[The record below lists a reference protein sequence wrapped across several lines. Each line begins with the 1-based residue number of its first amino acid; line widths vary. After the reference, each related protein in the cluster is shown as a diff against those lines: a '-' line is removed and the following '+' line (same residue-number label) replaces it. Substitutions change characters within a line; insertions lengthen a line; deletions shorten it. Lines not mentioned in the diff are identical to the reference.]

1 MKKLFVSLLIGL
13 SVLSV
18 GCNEKVTI
26 KEVETTETTMENNKI
41 NELRLRL
48 IEECN
53 IVNNSN
59 NHCYTASFRID
70 EENNEVRFV
79 IVAPSEDYKFY
90 TKSDM
95 ETLHFDIYKIVK
107 NEMKY
112 EGAVYTDFAVY
123 NPFNDIYNVYNSF
136 TYASNGDEVLL
147 HLDDNYTKHGF
158 LKYYNN

>member
-13 SVLSV
+13 SVFSV

-26 KEVETTETTMENNKI
+26 KEVDTSETVVENNKI
-41 NELRLRL
+41 NELRTRL

-53 IVNNSN
+53 IVNSSN
-59 NHCYTASFRID
+59 NHPYTASFKID
-70 EENNEVRFV
+70 EVNDEVRFV
-79 IVAPSEDYKFY
+79 IIAPSEEYKFY
-90 TKSDM
+90 TKADM
-95 ETLHFDIYKIVK
+95 ETLHYDIYKIVI

-112 EGAVYTDFAVY
+112 DGNVYTDFAVY
-123 NPFNDIYNVYNSF
+123 DEFNDIYNVYNSF

-147 HLDDNYTKHGF
+147 HRDENYTKHGF